1 VASRTIREDE
11 PATPASR
18 AAMHAIRTP
27 ADPRTALLDRMSTF
41 VLTVDAAGNIAYANA
56 AAARALGAEAE
67 SPVGLPISLI
77 APEMVGTS
85 WSAFF
90 ATLRASGVITTDT
103 RLRAL
108 DGGDVAVEVTAEL
121 LGFGDSELC
130 ALFARQRRPADGP
143 SAQQRFFQFAIEHH
157 PDGVYCIDR
166 QGKITYVNQ
175 SACALL
181 GYSRAE
187 LESMRVFDINP
198 ALDPDRWDQLWDA
211 LLEER
216 SRTIR
221 SAHVTKDGRNV
232 PLEVSSSLFEIDG
245 KQFSCAFARD
255 ITSDWA
261 VEESRQRDHA
271 LLESLIDTAPVMVL
285 ILDADGRIVRFNAY
299 TERCTG
305 YQLEEVRGHSWVG
318 AMVAEEDRA
327 EVSRLLRESMA
338 GASMKGA
345 VFRVRTR
352 AGALREV
359 VWYGQLLVDPA
370 SGSVGLLAV
379 GQDLTEQRDLEQRLR
394 QAEKMEAIG
403 RLAGGIAHD
412 FNNQLTAIMGWTDV
426 LGREVEGR
434 PQLVECTDRIMVA
447 VRRACDLT
455 SQLLAYS
462 RKGKYVT
469 RSVDLH
475 ELVHEVVAILRRSLD
490 KRIEIRLD
498 LAAEAPFTMGDPTQL
513 GNAMLN
519 LALNARDAM
528 PDGGTL
534 RFATRQ
540 TVIGEEGLAATG
552 VPDLEAGT
560 FVELTVSDTGTGMDT
575 ETQRHMFE
583 PFFTT
588 KEEGRG
594 TGLGL
599 AAVYGT
605 VKNHRGTIGI
615 SSALGRGTAVRIC
628 LPITRPDVREPVAPR
643 PTTSLMIESPR
654 VLLVDDEDLV
664 RDIMTRFLH
673 HLGCRVTSFN
683 NGFDAVEHYRV
694 NAASIDVVILD
705 MVMPLLDGKSTFHAL
720 RRINP
725 EVRIIL
731 ASGYSVDGDAQT
743 LIEAGAAAFLQKP
756 FRLAT
761 LAEALACAAPAGHAS
776 THVAS

>member
-1 VASRTIREDE
+1 
-11 PATPASR
+11 
-18 AAMHAIRTP
+18 MHSLRTP

-41 VLTVDAAGNIAYANA
+41 VLTVDAAGNITYANA
-56 AAARALGAEAE
+56 AAVRALGADED

-77 APEMVGTS
+77 APELVGAS
-85 WSAFF
+85 WSAFL
-90 ATLRASGVITTDT
+90 ATMRAGGVITRDT
-103 RLRAL
+103 RLRGL
-108 DGGDVAVEVTAEL
+108 DGSDLTAEVTAEL

-130 ALFARQRRPADGP
+130 ALFARTRRSTAVP
-143 SAQQRFFQFAIEHH
+143 SAQQQFFQFAIEHH

-166 QGKITYVNQ
+166 HGKITYVNQ
-175 SACALL
+175 AACALL
-181 GYSRAE
+181 GYSRSE
-187 LESMRVFDINP
+187 LESMRVFDVNP

-216 SRTIR
+216 SRKIQ
-221 SAHVTKDGRNV
+221 SAHLAKDGRMI

-245 KQFSCAFARD
+245 KQFSCAFVRD
-255 ITSDWA
+255 ITEQRAGDEA
-261 VEESRQRDHA
+261 RQREHG
-271 LLESLIDTAPVMVL
+271 LIESLIDTAPVMVL
-285 ILDADGRIVRFNAY
+285 MLDADGCIVRFNAC
-299 TERCTG
+299 TERSTG
-305 YQLEEVRGHSWVG
+305 YRLEEVRGRSWVDL
-318 AMVAEEDRA
+318 MVAEEDRG
-327 EVSRLLRESMA
+327 EVSRLLRESLA
-338 GASMKGA
+338 GASLKGA
-345 VFRVRTR
+345 VYRLRTS

-359 VWYGQLLVDPA
+359 VWYGQLLADPA

-434 PQLVECTDRIMVA
+434 PELLECTDRIMVA

-469 RSVDLH
+469 KAVDLH

-498 LAAEAPFTMGDPTQL
+498 LGAETPFTPGDPTQL

-534 RFATRQ
+534 RFATRL
-540 TVIGEEGLAATG
+540 TAMGEDRLAAAGT
-552 VPDLEAGT
+552 PEPETGT
-560 FVELTVSDTGTGMDT
+560 FVELTVSDTGTGMDAK
-575 ETQRHMFE
+575 TQRHMFE

-615 SSALGRGTAVRIC
+615 TSALGRGTTVRIC
-628 LPITRPDVREPVAPR
+628 LPITRPNVREAFVPR
-643 PTTSLMIESPR
+643 PTTILPTESPR

-664 RDIMTRFLH
+664 RDILTRFLH
-673 HLGCRVTSFN
+673 HLGCQVTSFK
-683 NGFDAVEHYRV
+683 NGFDAVDHYRV

-725 EVRIIL
+725 DVRIIL
-731 ASGYSVDGDAQT
+731 ASGYSIDGEAQT
-743 LIEAGAAAFLQKP
+743 LIDEGAAAFLQKP

-761 LAEALACAAPAGHAS
+761 LADALATAGSSGRPA